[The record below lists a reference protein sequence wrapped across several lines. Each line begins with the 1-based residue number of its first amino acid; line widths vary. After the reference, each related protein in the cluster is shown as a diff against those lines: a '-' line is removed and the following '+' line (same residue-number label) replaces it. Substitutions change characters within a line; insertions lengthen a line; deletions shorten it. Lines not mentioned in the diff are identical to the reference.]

1 MTTTGRTAPRGRRL
15 TLLAA
20 GTLAAA
26 ALVAGC
32 GSSGGSGSSGS
43 STSAAHTGNPGQS
56 QGTLMTAHDAKLG
69 TLVTDGQ
76 GHTLYRFDQDTNH
89 PSASHCTDACA
100 SLWPPET
107 ANGSGSADLKGID
120 GKLVSTVTR
129 PDGSHQL
136 TLDGWPLYR
145 YSPDTKPGDTKGQGV
160 DGTWFAATPSGA
172 KAMPVNGGTP
182 GTPSGGGY

>member
-1 MTTTGRTAPRGRRL
+1 MTTTGRTVPSGRRL

-20 GTLAAA
+20 GALAAA

-32 GSSGGSGSSGS
+32 GSSGGGSSS
-43 STSAAHTGNPGQS
+43 SSSSAGHTGNPGQS
-56 QGTLMTAHDAKLG
+56 QGTLMTEHDATLG

-76 GHTLYRFDQDTNH
+76 GFTLYRFDQDTNS

-100 SLWPPET
+100 TLWPPEL

-120 GKLVSTVTR
+120 AKLVSTVTR

-136 TLDGWPLYR
+136 TLNGWPLYR
-145 YSPDTKPGDTKGQGV
+145 YAPDTKPGETKGQGV
-160 DGTWFAATPSGA
+160 DGTWFAATPTGD
-172 KAMPVNGGTP
+172 KAMPVSGGMP
-182 GTPSGGGY
+182 STPSGGGY